1 MPDTTIDSHGRRQA
15 LQRQTTRLEQ
25 RLTKLEKL
33 SSRYVSAR
41 FTDFVLSAG
50 ICAAAFIYVNLWAGL
65 IVTTIATI
73 AFGVLVYFHRQV
85 QTSIARHRLWLKRT
99 KTQLARIELDW
110 ANIPDKIVVNR
121 SPLEVDFDLTGI
133 QSVHQLVDTAVSRG
147 GSQRLRHWLSNGE
160 PEYAQILPRQKLVR
174 ELLPDVL
181 FRGKLDMYARLAA
194 EKAKAGQWSTS
205 ELTEWLQRHEDG
217 QNLRPLLIALFSL
230 AAVNILLLILNL
242 LGIIGAWWQVTL
254 IAYVILSLG
263 QAQQIGT
270 TFQQAASLRDR
281 IERLTAVFQQLENHH
296 YRRQPNLRAL
306 CRPFADAADKPSHFL
321 GRVGRVVSATSLRGN
336 PPLWLILNLIGP
348 WDYYFAYRLQQV
360 KKEIAQRLPAWLDVW
375 FEVEAVSS
383 LANFAY
389 LHPDYTF
396 PALTQDDDQP
406 LFAAEQLG
414 HPLIPEAVRVCNDFA
429 IEQRP
434 FLGILTG
441 SNMAG
446 KSSFLRTVGIN
457 VLLAYAGGVV
467 NAQAMTVRPL
477 RLFSCIRVTDSV
489 IDGISYFYAEVKRL
503 RSLLDELQREDERP
517 LFFFIDEIFR
527 GTNNRERLQ
536 GSRAY
541 LRAVAKENGI
551 GLISTHDLEL
561 VSLTDEIPQAA
572 NYHFRE
578 DVRDGRMVFD
588 YTLRAGP
595 SPTTNALRIMALEG
609 LPIGE
614 GEFENET
621 V

>member
-1 MPDTTIDSHGRRQA
+1 M
-15 LQRQTTRLEQ
+15 
-25 RLTKLEKL
+25 
-33 SSRYVSAR
+33 
-41 FTDFVLSAG
+41 
-50 ICAAAFIYVNLWAGL
+50 C
-65 IVTTIATI
+65 
-73 AFGVLVYFHRQV
+73 
-85 QTSIARHRLWLKRT
+85 
-99 KTQLARIELDW
+99 
-110 ANIPDKIVVNR
+110 
-121 SPLEVDFDLTGI
+121 
-133 QSVHQLVDTAVSRG
+133 
-147 GSQRLRHWLSNGE
+147 
-160 PEYAQILPRQKLVR
+160 
-174 ELLPDVL
+174 
-181 FRGKLDMYARLAA
+181 
-194 EKAKAGQWSTS
+194 
-205 ELTEWLQRHEDG
+205 
-217 QNLRPLLIALFSL
+217 
-230 AAVNILLLILNL
+230 
-242 LGIIGAWWQVTL
+242 
-254 IAYVILSLG
+254 
-263 QAQQIGT
+263 
-270 TFQQAASLRDR
+270 
-281 IERLTAVFQQLENHH
+281 
-296 YRRQPNLRAL
+296 
-306 CRPFADAADKPSHFL
+306 
-321 GRVGRVVSATSLRGN
+321 
-336 PPLWLILNLIGP
+336 
-348 WDYYFAYRLQQV
+348 
-360 KKEIAQRLPAWLDVW
+360 W

-588 YTLRAGP
+588 
-595 SPTTNALRIMALEG
+595 
-609 LPIGE
+609 
-614 GEFENET
+614 
-621 V
+621 